1 MAVRKPRKTWRHC
14 IRSFTP
20 AWFTIIMG
28 TGSVSTLAGRFYF
41 GRGSVALEV
50 ICLAFFFLD
59 LGMYIIFIVTTI
71 IRYWL
76 FPHLFSEMLFDPGEA
91 LFIGASEL
99 DRLPHQ
105 LEAQSG

>member
-1 MAVRKPRKTWRHC
+1 
-14 IRSFTP
+14 
-20 AWFTIIMG
+20 MG